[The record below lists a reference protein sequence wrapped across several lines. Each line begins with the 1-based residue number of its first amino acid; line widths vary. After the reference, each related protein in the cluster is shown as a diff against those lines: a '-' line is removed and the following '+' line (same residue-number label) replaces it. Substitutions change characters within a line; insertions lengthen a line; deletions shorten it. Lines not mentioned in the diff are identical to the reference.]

1 MSKFLCRSCGSNSFF
16 DFADLGF
23 SPPSNEYYDDETPK
37 KVNFSP
43 LVVKVCSK
51 CFLAQTIDF
60 FKEDEI
66 FTKNYPYFSSSSQFF
81 LQHARNFSEVITE
94 ELSLNHKSFVV
105 EIASNDG
112 YLLNNF
118 KRKKIPHLG
127 IEPTKSTAAVSR
139 KKGIRTIE
147 KFFSRKTA
155 TLVKKNFSKADLII
169 GNNVLAH
176 VPNLNDFVSGL
187 KYLLKDEGTITLEFP
202 HLLNLIKFNQFD
214 TVYHEH
220 FSYFSIFSLKECLRK
235 HGLRIYKINK
245 INVHGGSLRIYLT
258 HDKSS
263 IKTLNSVNQIIK
275 EERKFGLNKKAT
287 YVNFQ
292 KEINKIRDNFLSFL
306 IKAKKQKKRV
316 CGYGAAAKSAV
327 LINYCGIRKDLIPFV
342 CDVSKHKQNKFFTG
356 NFIPIKSPSE
366 ILSFKP
372 DYIVIF
378 PWNLN
383 KEISESL
390 NQYKNIRAKKVN
402 VIPRIKV
409 F

>member
-1 MSKFLCRSCGSNSFF
+1 
-16 DFADLGF
+16 
-23 SPPSNEYYDDETPK
+23 
-37 KVNFSP
+37 
-43 LVVKVCSK
+43 
-51 CFLAQTIDF
+51 
-60 FKEDEI
+60 
-66 FTKNYPYFSSSSQFF
+66 
-81 LQHARNFSEVITE
+81 
-94 ELSLNHKSFVV
+94 
-105 EIASNDG
+105 
-112 YLLNNF
+112 
-118 KRKKIPHLG
+118 
-127 IEPTKSTAAVSR
+127 
-139 KKGIRTIE
+139 
-147 KFFSRKTA
+147 
-155 TLVKKNFSKADLII
+155 
-169 GNNVLAH
+169 
-176 VPNLNDFVSGL
+176 
-187 KYLLKDEGTITLEFP
+187 
-202 HLLNLIKFNQFD
+202 
-214 TVYHEH
+214 VYHEH
-220 FSYFSIFSLKECLRK
+220 FSYFSIISLKECLRK

-263 IKTLNSVNQIIK
+263 IKTLNSVNQIIN

-356 NFIPIKSPSE
+356 NFIPIKRPSE

-390 NQYKNIRAKKVN
+390 NQYKNIHAKKVN